1 MQLCAFGHC
10 SCICLCWENEILFIV
25 YLSKEDVYV
34 LCADVYMHVLY
45 MRVRVSVR
53 QTNACFHVC
62 APAVFNV

>member
-1 MQLCAFGHC
+1 MFV
-10 SCICLCWENEILFIV
+10 V

-45 MRVRVSVR
+45 VRIRVSVR

-62 APAVFNV
+62 APAGFFTTKARVCMHVW